1 MKPGKRSFVVEFK
14 SSRRRPKPQPT
25 SIWGGTDFKSLA
37 REVEVLL
44 PHASHLDKPFV
55 EANTPADNTVSS
67 LPVFTGDLT
76 AGAKELE
83 GEAITPHE
91 RKIKLTRK
99 KRTSPPQKQAA
110 LGEQA
115 AEVLHDLP
123 RLDHHNAPTEVGFDS
138 ASRVEL
144 DKLEHEN
151 VRLKRLLAE
160 KLHSENLKMQKML
173 QRFK

>member
-1 MKPGKRSFVVEFK
+1 MKPSKRSFVVEFK

-44 PHASHLDKPFV
+44 PHASHLDEPFV
-55 EANTPADNTVSS
+55 EASSPADNSVSS

-76 AGAKELE
+76 ASAKVLE
-83 GEAITPHE
+83 GEAITADD
-91 RKIKLTRK
+91 RKIKLPRK
-99 KRTSPPQKQAA
+99 IRTLPPQKQAA

-115 AEVLHDLP
+115 AEVLDNLP
-123 RLDHHNAPTEVGFDS
+123 RLNHNASTEVGLDS

-160 KLHSENLKMQKML
+160 KLHSENLMMQKML